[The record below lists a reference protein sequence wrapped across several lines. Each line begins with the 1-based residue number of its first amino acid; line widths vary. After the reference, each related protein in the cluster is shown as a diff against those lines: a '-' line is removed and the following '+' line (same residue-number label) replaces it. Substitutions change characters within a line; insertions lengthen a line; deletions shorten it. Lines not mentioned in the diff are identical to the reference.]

1 METII
6 RDLKKSYNNT
16 TALDIADF
24 RICDAG
30 VIGLAGNNGAGKT
43 TLFRLML
50 DLIKADCGSVQIDG
64 TDVARSEAWKEKSR
78 GLYRR

>member
-24 RICDAG
+24 RISDGG

-43 TLFRLML
+43 TLFLS
-50 DLIKADCGSVQIDG
+50 LIHI
-64 TDVARSEAWKEKSR
+64 
-78 GLYRR
+78 